1 MNSKLTDDFV
11 ACFARL
17 PDTVKAQSRKNNRL
31 WRADPKHPS
40 LHFKR
45 VHNRE
50 NLYSIRV
57 GIGWRVLGLLD
68 GDTIYGFWIGSHA
81 EYDNVLKQW

>member
-1 MNSKLTDDFV
+1 LNSKVTEDFV

-17 PDTVKAQSRKNNRL
+17 PESVKAQSRKSYRR

-45 VHNRE
+45 VHSRE

-68 GDTIYGFWIGSHA
+68 GDTIYCF
-81 EYDNVLKQW
+81 